1 MAVAVEHK
9 TRIKFREPLPP
20 QLEHHLIHKL
30 GFSFSFRKYND
41 FVIFEKPERFVFG
54 TTPKVV
60 VEDLKPKP
68 VAKLS
73 EYLTA
78 NDIIELGRKCQA
90 IKAMFFDTV
99 ANAAMI
105 RFRVQEM
112 ARPLN
117 KDQKDWCDG
126 WIERNVDEI

>member
-1 MAVAVEHK
+1 MAVAVRSK
-9 TRIKFREPLPP
+9 AQIKFKEPLPP
-20 QLEHHLIHKL
+20 QLEHHLIRKL
-30 GFSFSFRKYND
+30 GFSFSSRKYGE
-41 FVIFEKPERFVFG
+41 FVVFEKPGRFVFG
-54 TTPKVV
+54 TTP
-60 VEDLKPKP
+60 EITTPKTD
-68 VAKLS
+68 VKLS